1 MIIWSDDVLRR
12 LERADNSAKVI
23 VKIGNEIYPITGL
36 EDSQSIGW
44 WETRFDPD
52 LETVRSINVEYLR
65 SNLPKSEMVMLQ
77 ERTHAGKSYPIIKVS
92 HQHYLDIWT
101 LECDDPTLEYWEELE
116 KWKIKQDN
124 IKISITNFMRD
135 ELEKRKQ

>member
-1 MIIWSDDVLRR
+1 MIICSDDVLRR

-23 VKIGNEIYPITGL
+23 VKIGNEYYPITGS

-44 WETRFDPD
+44 WEIRFDPD
-52 LETVRSINVEYLR
+52 LEIECSIDVEYLR
-65 SNLPKSEMVMLQ
+65 FNLPKGEMVMLQ
-77 ERTHAGKSYPIIKVS
+77 ERTHAGKSYPIIKVV
-92 HQHYLDIWT
+92 QHYLDLWM

-124 IKISITNFMRD
+124 IKIGIKNFMRD
-135 ELEKRKQ
+135 ELEKHKQ